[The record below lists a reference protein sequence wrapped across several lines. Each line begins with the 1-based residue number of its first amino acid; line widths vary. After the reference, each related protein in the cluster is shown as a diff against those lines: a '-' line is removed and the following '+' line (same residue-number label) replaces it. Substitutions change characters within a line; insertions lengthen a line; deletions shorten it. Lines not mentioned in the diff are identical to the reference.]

1 MAGRLEN
8 ARVDQIDPG
17 GMALAVNGGR
27 YWVNWPLLGLSD
39 VRTSGTSA
47 SLRWRIHCIDPG
59 SRPGD
64 YHAGWQNSSS
74 LRAAQGCCIVPQSV
88 NLRTGVLELDCI
100 LERDALLSLTADRK
114 VPQCLQ
120 LAEPI
125 GRVAWS
131 IGKASIRELLS

>member
-1 MAGRLEN
+1 MTVFILPEIVIIISFRPKSN
-8 ARVDQIDPG
+8 FQDQE
-17 GMALAVNGGR
+17 AAK
-27 YWVNWPLLGLSD
+27 D

-100 LERDALLSLTADRK
+100 LETWA
-114 VPQCLQ
+114 
-120 LAEPI
+120 
-125 GRVAWS
+125 
-131 IGKASIRELLS
+131 